1 MLNEIQAHTQR
12 QTNRT
17 DTETMNTTSPSQI
30 LIVDDDK
37 DVLLTAELLLKNKE
51 RKVATL
57 MNPSDIVERFDE
69 QSFDVVLLD
78 MNFTRGIT
86 SGEEGFFWLHKIKE
100 LSPHTQIIM
109 ATAYGEINL
118 AVEAI
123 KQGASDFLVKPWD
136 NEKLISTVNTCLE
149 LSRSKQRIDHLQE
162 TQRTLNEELESD
174 FTQIIG
180 DSPAIKEVFDL
191 IDKVAATD
199 ASVLILGEN
208 GTGKELV
215 ARAIHRKSQR
225 SESPLISVDMGS
237 LTESLFESEMFGH
250 RKGAF
255 TDARED
261 RAGRFEVANG
271 GTLFLDEIGNLALP
285 LQAKLLKV
293 LETRQVTRVGSDR
306 STSFD
311 TRLICATN
319 LDRQQLNDEQMFRRD
334 LLYRINTVEIVLP
347 SLRDRPSD
355 IPLLAKHYTEMY
367 AHKYNK
373 AVPTLDSNE
382 IKKLQ
387 KYSWPGNVRE
397 LQHSL
402 ERAVI
407 ISDGGTLRA
416 EDIVVN
422 REPQNTEYEELNI
435 SRLEERAIKRAIQHH
450 QGNLTKVAKALGLGR
465 TTLYRKMEKYGLSD

>member
-1 MLNEIQAHTQR
+1 
-12 QTNRT
+12 
-17 DTETMNTTSPSQI
+17 MNNSAQSQI

-51 RKVATL
+51 RKVTKL
-57 MNPSDIVERFDE
+57 INPCDIAETFKE

-149 LSRSKQRIDHLQE
+149 LSQSKQRIDHLQE
-162 TQRTLNEELESD
+162 TQRTLNEKLESD
-174 FTQIIG
+174 FGQIIG
-180 DSPAIKEVFDL
+180 DSPAIHEVFAL
-191 IDKVAATD
+191 VDKVAATD

-208 GTGKELV
+208 GTGKELI
-215 ARAIHRKSQR
+215 ARALHRKSQR
-225 SESPLISVDMGS
+225 NGSPLISVDMGS

-285 LQAKLLKV
+285 LQAKLLKA
-293 LETRQVTRVGSDR
+293 LETRQVTRVGADR
-306 STSFD
+306 STNFD
-311 TRLICATN
+311 IRLICATN
-319 LDRQQLNDEQMFRRD
+319 LDRQRLNDELHFRRD

-347 SLRDRPSD
+347 SLRERPSD
-355 IPLLAKHYTEMY
+355 IPLLAKHYIEIY
-367 AHKYNK
+367 SRKYNK
-373 AVPTLDSNE
+373 AVPTLDASE

-387 KYSWPGNVRE
+387 QYSWPGNVRE

-407 ISDGGTLRA
+407 ISDGDGLRA
-416 EDIVVN
+416 EDVVVN
-422 REPQNTEYEELNI
+422 RETRASEEVELNI
-435 SRLEERAIKRAIQHH
+435 SRLEEQAIKRAIAHY

>member
-1 MLNEIQAHTQR
+1 MTSNTQ
-12 QTNRT
+12 
-17 DTETMNTTSPSQI
+17 SQI

-37 DVLLTAELLLKNKE
+37 DVLLTAELLLKNKQ
-51 RKVATL
+51 RRVTTL
-57 MNPSDIVERFDE
+57 LNPCDITEAFAE
-69 QSFDVVLLD
+69 QPFDVVLLD

-86 SGEEGFFWLHKIKE
+86 TGEEGFYWLHKIKE

-149 LSRSKQRIDHLQE
+149 LSHSKQRIDHLQE
-162 TQRTLNEELESD
+162 TQRTLNEKLESD
-174 FTQIIG
+174 FGQIIG
-180 DSPAIKEVFDL
+180 ESPAINEVFSL

-215 ARAIHRKSQR
+215 ARALHRQSQR
-225 SESPLISVDMGS
+225 NGSPLISVDMGS

-285 LQAKLLKV
+285 LQAKLLKA
-293 LETRQVTRVGSDR
+293 LETRQVTRVGADR
-306 STSFD
+306 STNFD
-311 TRLICATN
+311 IRLICATN
-319 LDRQQLNDEQMFRRD
+319 LERERLNDETYFRRD

-347 SLRDRPSD
+347 SLRQRPSD
-355 IPLLAKHYTEMY
+355 IPLLAKHYIEMY
-367 AHKYNK
+367 ARKYNK
-373 AVPTLDSNE
+373 PAPVLEAADV
-382 IKKLQ
+382 KKLQ
-387 KYSWPGNVRE
+387 QYSWPGNVRE

-407 ISDGGTLRA
+407 VADGGKLRA
-416 EDIVVN
+416 EDVVVN
-422 REPQNTEYEELNI
+422 RTSHQSEKMELNI
-435 SRLEERAIKRAIQHH
+435 ARLEEQAIKRAIQHYE
-450 QGNLTKVAKALGLGR
+450 GNLTKVAKALGLGR